1 MVKKDTTNKLIN
13 KKTQYLTGGAGLIAL
28 SLALIE
34 GGATYA
40 GLGVLL
46 CITAL
51 IIRGKMDYGA

>member
-1 MVKKDTTNKLIN
+1 MVKKETESKLIN

-28 SLALIE
+28 ALALIE

-40 GLGVLL
+40 GVGVLL

-51 IIRGKMDYGA
+51 IIKGKITYG